1 MLKNYLKISFREIYN
16 NKIFSIIHILGVA
29 IGIAAFLLILRYAQF
44 ELSYDNFYK
53 NADNIYRVRQ
63 DRYDKGKL
71 STTWGA
77 GCAAIGPALK
87 KEFPEVIDYARLSN
101 VNGIITTNQ
110 DKFREEKIFAANTS
124 FLTIFPVKLIGG
136 IDTSA
141 LNDPY
146 TAVISKSI
154 ADKYFGQE
162 NPMGKTFKLNN
173 SENFK
178 ITGVF
183 NDVPENTHLKFNI
196 LISWPTYIV
205 WNGPDIETAWFWD
218 GYYTYILLQKN
229 VDVKAFEKKMNDF
242 TGKQIADRTR
252 QFNQSAK
259 YTLQPLKSIH
269 LNSHLMWEA
278 EVNGDSGMVYF
289 LLLIAFIILII
300 AWVNYTNLSTVKALL
315 RSKEVGVRKVTGALK
330 SQLVKQFL
338 TESFIN
344 N

>member
-1 MLKNYLKISFREIYN
+1 MQIN
-16 NKIFSIIHILGVA
+16 ILA
-29 IGIAAFLLILRYAQF
+29 
-44 ELSYDNFYK
+44 
-53 NADNIYRVRQ
+53 
-63 DRYDKGKL
+63 
-71 STTWGA
+71 
-77 GCAAIGPALK
+77 
-87 KEFPEVIDYARLSN
+87 
-101 VNGIITTNQ
+101 
-110 DKFREEKIFAANTS
+110 
-124 FLTIFPVKLIGG
+124 
-136 IDTSA
+136 
-141 LNDPY
+141 
-146 TAVISKSI
+146 
-154 ADKYFGQE
+154 
-162 NPMGKTFKLNN
+162 GKTFKLNN